1 VLEVVGGRNRITTH
15 NFEFFFGLNVS
26 FFSIF
31 VLIGHGGGGGGD
43 GEEAHGNGNT
53 QKK

>member
-1 VLEVVGGRNRITTH
+1 MAGIASRRII
-15 NFEFFFGLNVS
+15 LS
-26 FFSIF
+26 FFLSF
-31 VLIGHGGGGGGD
+31 VFRYFLIGHGGGGGGD